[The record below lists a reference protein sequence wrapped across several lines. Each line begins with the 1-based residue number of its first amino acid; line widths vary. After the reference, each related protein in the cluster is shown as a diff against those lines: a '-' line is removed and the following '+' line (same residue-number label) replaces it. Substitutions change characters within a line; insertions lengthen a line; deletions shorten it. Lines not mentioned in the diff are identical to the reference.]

1 MKDNKQ
7 YGAITEQG
15 DLGLG
20 FDIFNE
26 QDQNTIRKTEEKN
39 KKNKDKEDMSK
50 YYAGQGVS
58 LYPVLYSKLYI
69 KMRDIDI

>member
-1 MKDNKQ
+1 MIGKEKKDNQ

-26 QDQNTIRKTEEKN
+26 SDQETL
-39 KKNKDKEDMSK
+39 KKNEKKDNK
-50 YYAGQGVS
+50 
-58 LYPVLYSKLYI
+58 
-69 KMRDIDI
+69 

>member
-1 MKDNKQ
+1 MKDMIKDNEK

-26 QDQNTIRKTEEKN
+26 QDQEALR
-39 KKNKDKEDMSK
+39 KDKEK
-50 YYAGQGVS
+50 
-58 LYPVLYSKLYI
+58 KE
-69 KMRDIDI
+69 KK

>member
-20 FDIFNE
+20 FNIFNE
-26 QDQNTIRKTEEKN
+26 QDQNVIRKAEEKN

-50 YYAGQGVS
+50 YYAG
-58 LYPVLYSKLYI
+58 
-69 KMRDIDI
+69 

>member
-1 MKDNKQ
+1 MNKNNDKQ

-26 QDQNTIRKTEEKN
+26 QDQNTLRENDKN
-39 KKNKDKEDMSK
+39 KKKSMNVEDMSK
-50 YYAGQGVS
+50 YYAG
-58 LYPVLYSKLYI
+58 
-69 KMRDIDI
+69 

>member
-1 MKDNKQ
+1 MGHYYKYIINNWRRKYKMKDMTKDNQQ

-26 QDQNTIRKTEEKN
+26 QDQETLR
-39 KKNKDKEDMSK
+39 KDKEK
-50 YYAGQGVS
+50 KEQ
-58 LYPVLYSKLYI
+58 K
-69 KMRDIDI
+69 